1 MNDRPFGFDTL
12 TIPAVLVSDGD
23 PASAR
28 TAAAAIG
35 FDAVRLPAVLV
46 PPGGPPPAG
55 DYVMLG
61 LMTRPLPARRAAA
74 PSDARENSAEAAPLP
89 QSRYRKNPG
98 HPPTPGQGRDPLAVG
113 IETWQGMAKQGRIAR
128 ARDTGAPTTQK
139 APPPKVPVARPVDEA
154 AKKRLKEARVRAFL
168 KLIRSAENS
177 SGGTSD
183 DDYRKLIG
191 TGSVESL
198 DHFPDRP
205 HKVTIKGKTT
215 DASPAGAYQITRGTW
230 QSAVEHLAREG
241 IQINDFS
248 VASQD
253 TVAKWI
259 IRESHAMDQVRSG
272 DLDGAIARPRRQWV
286 SLPGGSQPAR
296 GLTPAE
302 ARRRFESFVKEYRQ

>member
-12 TIPAVLVSDGD
+12 TIHAVLVTDGD

-28 TAAAAIG
+28 TAAAAVG

-74 PSDARENSAEAAPLP
+74 PSDARENSGEAAPLP
-89 QSRYRKNPG
+89 KTRYRKNPG

-113 IETWQGMAKQGRIAR
+113 IETWQGMAKQGRIA
-128 ARDTGAPTTQK
+128 
-139 APPPKVPVARPVDEA
+139 
-154 AKKRLKEARVRAFL
+154 
-168 KLIRSAENS
+168 
-177 SGGTSD
+177 
-183 DDYRKLIG
+183 
-191 TGSVESL
+191 
-198 DHFPDRP
+198 
-205 HKVTIKGKTT
+205 
-215 DASPAGAYQITRGTW
+215 RGTW

-272 DLDGAIARPRRQWV
+272 DLDGAIARLRRQ
-286 SLPGGSQPAR
+286 
-296 GLTPAE
+296 
-302 ARRRFESFVKEYRQ
+302 